1 MKENLL
7 KGRSFWH
14 FKTPKNCTWGWRKL
28 LKLKDAAKDFI
39 HFDVAHVVTGIIFI
53 FGSTVGTL
61 AGKLYEKYG
70 HHVIFEARSKM
81 LDFLLSL
88 RVETG
93 IRGLLDLIR
102 W

>member
-1 MKENLL
+1 M
-7 KGRSFWH
+7 W
-14 FKTPKNCTWGWRKL
+14 PMW
-28 LKLKDAAKDFI
+28 
-39 HFDVAHVVTGIIFI
+39 VTGIILI

-61 AGKLYEKYG
+61 VPAGKLYEKYG

-88 RVETG
+88 RIETG
-93 IRGLLDLIR
+93 ISGLLDLIR